1 MEKVVLEETVAGGEV
16 VLVLVE
22 VLEQVVEAVEVVL
35 VEVVAKEVLEQ
46 VVAVL
51 EQIVMLTPMNQITT
65 MKIQEWQTEET
76 IVMNLTDGNPTTNFE
91 EKICQH

>member
-1 MEKVVLEETVAGGEV
+1 
-16 VLVLVE
+16 VE

-35 VEVVAKEVLEQ
+35 AEVVVLAVLEVAE
-46 VVAVL
+46 VVVLVVL

-65 MKIQEWQTEET
+65 MTIQECQTEET